1 MVVAHDLPIKIVLLK
16 NNALA
21 GVMFEQREN
30 SAAAFSP
37 GVAIAALDR
46 LCCLWLRLR
55 LRCFIAVTQSGAAG
69 AARIGTRDRLIAC
82 GAARA
87 MGVARGVSAAQRPPV
102 KSCDPVR
109 HRSDCRGAVCGQH
122 LLIAVS
128 LVRQRASSPI
138 SRIQF
143 MASCGGVASR
153 RAIAFGALLLVRA
166 GLAVPG
172 LGHAVP

>member
-55 LRCFIAVTQSGAAG
+55 LRCFIAVTSRVLRVPPSAPATGSLPVV
-69 AARIGTRDRLIAC
+69 RLELWAL
-82 GAARA
+82 
-87 MGVARGVSAAQRPPV
+87 RG
-102 KSCDPVR
+102 
-109 HRSDCRGAVCGQH
+109 G
-122 LLIAVS
+122 
-128 LVRQRASSPI
+128 LVLPNVLR
-138 SRIQF
+138 
-143 MASCGGVASR
+143 
-153 RAIAFGALLLVRA
+153 
-166 GLAVPG
+166 
-172 LGHAVP
+172 